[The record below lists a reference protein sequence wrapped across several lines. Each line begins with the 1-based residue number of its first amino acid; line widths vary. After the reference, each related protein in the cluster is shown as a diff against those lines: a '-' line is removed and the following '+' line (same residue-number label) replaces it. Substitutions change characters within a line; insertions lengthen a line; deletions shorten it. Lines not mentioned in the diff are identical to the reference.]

1 MLEKLYF
8 DNRGLIGMWIG
19 RYSPLWKND
28 PVCDADDLMQAG
40 FLGLVAA
47 AQTFDSGK
55 ASWTTWASYYI
66 RNAILDALGMRRK
79 HARTVS
85 LDTPLGDD
93 PDGDTLSD
101 LIPDESIPDAGEDLQ
116 RIATVQTVRDAIRA
130 IPSEQ
135 QRRALELVR
144 LEGKTQREAAELL
157 GVPFQTICVLNKKSL
172 RELRKNRALQN
183 MAELDGLTRFHVHKG
198 ITSFR
203 RDWSSSVEDAVI
215 WREEQR
221 EITYGKNQNK
231 ET

>member
-1 MLEKLYF
+1 MLEKLYM
-8 DNRGLIGMWIG
+8 DNRGLIGMWI
-19 RYSPLWKND
+19 RHYTFLWKDN

-47 AQTFDSGK
+47 AQTFDPDAGSWSG
-55 ASWTTWASYYI
+55 WASYHI
-66 RNAILDALGMRRK
+66 RTAILDTLGMRRK

-85 LDTPLGDD
+85 LDTPLGDN

-101 LIPDESIPDAGEDLQ
+101 LIPDESIPGAGEDLQ
-116 RIATVQTVRDAIRA
+116 RIATVQAVRDAIRA

-144 LEGKTQREAAELL
+144 MEGKTQREAAELL
-157 GVPFQTICVLNKKSL
+157 GVPFQTICALNKKSL
-172 RELRKNRALQN
+172 RELRKNRALQD
-183 MAELDGLTRFHVHKG
+183 MADLDGLTRFHAHKG
-198 ITSFR
+198 VSSFR

-221 EITYGKNQNK
+221 ERVYGKNQDK